1 MPGEARSPTTSLA
14 GDKRMGCSE
23 FVAQKVLAYMS
34 VRDLFNCCLVNRM
47 WQRLSLPL
55 LRKKLDWVLCCAPR
69 KDGDESCC
77 LQNYCSH
84 LRRLCY
90 VARQVKKKP
99 ALHFLLISAS
109 NDDERSVVNGVRQSL
124 PHDCVTVLF
133 KSKLDRTLLLEGSCK
148 GLNGV
153 VVFKD
158 VAKGNRWALKRRNK
172 GDAHFESS
180 ASDADSLGRVSKF
193 LRRWVLGD
201 RGSSPVAC
209 FKNTSAGVLTFQSR
223 LSVPLDDAG
232 HITTYCIE
240 KATGY
245 KLQVTTATLHAKMK
259 RRSVQLILS
268 LRDTFKNLGSTIV
281 VVFQKDSVDML
292 VMDYLRCLLNDVPV
306 ISMGGQTMTEARAY
320 TWDSTAT
327 PPRGG
332 RVTVMVL
339 TLLPKASE
347 KIFKIKSL
355 APA

>member
-158 VAKGNRWALKRRNK
+158 VAKGNRWALK
-172 GDAHFESS
+172 
-180 ASDADSLGRVSKF
+180 
-193 LRRWVLGD
+193 
-201 RGSSPVAC
+201 
-209 FKNTSAGVLTFQSR
+209 
-223 LSVPLDDAG
+223 
-232 HITTYCIE
+232 
-240 KATGY
+240 
-245 KLQVTTATLHAKMK
+245 VTTATLHAKMK

>member
-1 MPGEARSPTTSLA
+1 
-14 GDKRMGCSE
+14 MGCSE

-55 LRKKLDWVLCCAPR
+55 LRKKLDWVLCCA
-69 KDGDESCC
+69 
-77 LQNYCSH
+77 
-84 LRRLCY
+84 
-90 VARQVKKKP
+90 
-99 ALHFLLISAS
+99 
-109 NDDERSVVNGVRQSL
+109 
-124 PHDCVTVLF
+124 
-133 KSKLDRTLLLEGSCK
+133 
-148 GLNGV
+148 
-153 VVFKD
+153 
-158 VAKGNRWALKRRNK
+158 
-172 GDAHFESS
+172 
-180 ASDADSLGRVSKF
+180 
-193 LRRWVLGD
+193 
-201 RGSSPVAC
+201 
-209 FKNTSAGVLTFQSR
+209 
-223 LSVPLDDAG
+223 
-232 HITTYCIE
+232 
-240 KATGY
+240 
-245 KLQVTTATLHAKMK
+245 
-259 RRSVQLILS
+259 
-268 LRDTFKNLGSTIV
+268 NLGSTIV